1 MQQNPGR
8 WKSAGVSFWMWG
20 WLAMGLVL
28 CGGWQARA
36 DTTEVLP
43 KGIFNITVNPQFYL
57 PVHHRFGPDGQVEE
71 LGQDFNGVLG
81 SNVFPA
87 LGRLEAFLGL
97 PPGSAT
103 IGRSVVSIE
112 REFTLI
118 DFYFSYGISDRL
130 SFGVKIPYWFVKTNV
145 DASLDATRATIGK
158 NAALNTLLP
167 LRFPGTVPL
176 TTQDVKSLLG
186 RGLDL
191 NGDGLIDIGGF
202 NYKQFESLE
211 QQGFS
216 DMEGGF
222 KYKYLDTKDWKLAA
236 FLGAR
241 FPTGELE
248 DTDDL
253 LDYGFGSGAWGLIL
267 AVYNDYTGIKDLV
280 LDFTFRY
287 KLLFSD
293 SLTLRV
299 PRSVNEPITANKEDV
314 DRDVGDI
321 FEFET
326 SASYT
331 FAQGWSVSALYKYG
345 FSLKD
350 EVSGRPGISF
360 TSLEDETD
368 YVEHVG
374 IVGLN
379 YSTIPLYQAK
389 KFPVPLSAGITY
401 RNRFAG
407 ENALK
412 SQYIGLSL
420 SVFF

>member
-1 MQQNPGR
+1 
-8 WKSAGVSFWMWG
+8 
-20 WLAMGLVL
+20 
-28 CGGWQARA
+28 
-36 DTTEVLP
+36 
-43 KGIFNITVNPQFYL
+43 
-57 PVHHRFGPDGQVEE
+57 
-71 LGQDFNGVLG
+71 
-81 SNVFPA
+81 
-87 LGRLEAFLGL
+87 
-97 PPGSAT
+97 
-103 IGRSVVSIE
+103 
-112 REFTLI
+112 
-118 DFYFSYGISDRL
+118 
-130 SFGVKIPYWFVKTNV
+130 
-145 DASLDATRATIGK
+145 
-158 NAALNTLLP
+158 
-167 LRFPGTVPL
+167 
-176 TTQDVKSLLG
+176 
-186 RGLDL
+186 
-191 NGDGLIDIGGF
+191 
-202 NYKQFESLE
+202 
-211 QQGFS
+211 
-216 DMEGGF
+216 MEGGF
-222 KYKYLDTKDWKLAA
+222 KYQYLNTKDWRLAA

-248 DTDDL
+248 NTDDL

-293 SLTLRV
+293 SLPLRV

-321 FEFET
+321 LEFET

-350 EVSGRPGISF
+350 QVSGDSDISF

-389 KFPVPLSAGITY
+389 KFPVPLSAGIAY